1 MILDIARHKFY
12 EGIITLLI
20 TTIVMIILLA
30 TSAGDSGIASAP
42 DSPLMSLISSAT
54 FGSGFVEGLIAV
66 ILYIVSILT
75 LSRSTLRTH
84 IYTADTMAPIALC
97 SVMLLPMITTGDALH
112 QAVVVYFMSRAMA
125 NMFYCFSHRKCFH
138 RLFAAMVAA
147 GTLALVDA
155 SLTIVPVTMALAL
168 IAARKKLR
176 EAVVVVVGM
185 LLPLFAYCYVEWLCD
200 VNFSDSLQLW
210 WRSLVTPLSLNIL
223 DNIKLTRLIFIAF
236 VVFLQATSV
245 VLHIYQREIHSSV
258 VRGSWRAM
266 QLMFVAALC
275 CALLLPSASDSL
287 LTVIVM
293 IASAMLS
300 MYFISSGTMLS
311 VVSYVALLSLAI
323 AAAI

>member
-54 FGSGFVEGLIAV
+54 FGSGFVEGLITV
-66 ILYIVSILT
+66 ILYVVSILT

-112 QAVVVYFMSRAMA
+112 QAVVVYFMSHAMA
-125 NMFYCFSHRKCFH
+125 NIFYCFSHRKCFH

-210 WRSLVTPLSLNIL
+210 WRSLVTPLSLNMF

-300 MYFISSGTMLS
+300 MYFINSGTMLS

>member
-1 MILDIARHKFY
+1 
-12 EGIITLLI
+12 
-20 TTIVMIILLA
+20 
-30 TSAGDSGIASAP
+30 
-42 DSPLMSLISSAT
+42 
-54 FGSGFVEGLIAV
+54 
-66 ILYIVSILT
+66 
-75 LSRSTLRTH
+75 
-84 IYTADTMAPIALC
+84 MAPIALC

-112 QAVVVYFMSRAMA
+112 QAVVVYFMSHAMA

>member
-66 ILYIVSILT
+66 ILYIASILT

-112 QAVVVYFMSRAMA
+112 QAVVVYLMSHAMA

-185 LLPLFAYCYVEWLCD
+185 LLPLFAYCYVEWLRD

-300 MYFISSGTMLS
+300 MYFISIGTMLS

-323 AAAI
+323 AAAM

>member
-12 EGIITLLI
+12 ECIITLLI

-54 FGSGFVEGLIAV
+54 FGSGFVEGLITV

-112 QAVVVYFMSRAMA
+112 QAVVVYFMSHAMA

-138 RLFAAMVAA
+138 RLFAAMVAV

-300 MYFISSGTMLS
+300 MYFISIGTMLS